1 MPDDIENGLKPRPEK
16 LTNIQP
22 LRPKRPR
29 RSMYTQKKGIQ
40 QNKVDQVG
48 YKKPP
53 ADKRFQKGQSGNPR
67 GRPKGSKNKPKLADG
82 VYHLKQAFASG
93 IISFKAPP
101 KPKLSTEEKFFR
113 KRSSEGFPRKEHCSF
128 DDYIKIVTISGPM
141 NKQEDEKW
149 QVLVKKEHELMGDLI
164 WQLEAFIN
172 AADDY
177 IKREMQDA
185 ANFSRILL
193 SEVREEKEKF
203 TRRMKY
209 DDFQSLGKQKK

>member
-1 MPDDIENGLKPRPEK
+1 
-16 LTNIQP
+16 
-22 LRPKRPR
+22 
-29 RSMYTQKKGIQ
+29 MYAQKKGIQ
-40 QNKVDQVG
+40 QNEVDQVG

-93 IISFKAPP
+93 IISFKAKP
-101 KPKLSTEEKFFR
+101 KSKLSTEEKFFR

-149 QVLVKKEHELMGDLI
+149 QVLIKKEHELMEDLI
-164 WQLEAFIN
+164 WQLEAIID
-172 AADDY
+172 APDAY
-177 IKREMQDA
+177 MKREMQDA
-185 ANFSRILL
+185 VAITRNFL

-209 DDFQSLGKQKK
+209 DEFQGLGKETK